1 MKVNQFA
8 VLLCCSPLGVD
19 VDGVLSS
26 GGGGGGAATQSGED
40 IVGEVETPIKA
51 ANAGTVERHRLA
63 FNMKVFPALFEGG
76 QMKELKDHP
85 PTNNTF
91 DMSQQ
96 EWEESYPKSVA
107 KCSTNLLIHR
117 RGQG

>member
-8 VLLCCSPLGVD
+8 VLLCCSPIG

-26 GGGGGGAATQSGED
+26 GAATQSGED

-51 ANAGTVERHRLA
+51 ANAGTVERHR
-63 FNMKVFPALFEGG
+63 VFPALFEGV
-76 QMKELKDHP
+76 QMKELKDQS

-96 EWEESYPKSVA
+96 EWEEAINIVLNFGPKYEKDCNEEQLA
-107 KCSTNLLIHR
+107 FRKEMKTKNP
-117 RGQG
+117 